1 MDTGIKVVQEI
12 APAFKDRGLILILR
26 QLIVDILKLNSLGVV
41 LLRYPADAVR
51 PHPLIRNGS
60 LSCPGLFLVRTVSLQ
75 QLFQLLFFRFGEL
88 EFFLFL
94 SHGVLGSPLFSVLRH
109 DQLRRKSYRS
119 RIPGFGDE

>member
-1 MDTGIKVVQEI
+1 MDTGIEIVQEI
-12 APAFKDRGLILILR
+12 APTFKDRGLILVLR

-75 QLFQLLFFRFGEL
+75 QLFQLLFFRPGEL
-88 EFFLFL
+88 ELFVFL
-94 SHGVLGSPLFSVLRH
+94 SHGVLGSPLFSISRRG
-109 DQLRRKSYRS
+109 QSRRKSYRF
-119 RIPGFGDE
+119 RTP